1 VVDIVERS
9 SRQSELNAIVML
21 ILATL
26 MMGAIVE
33 CSSAC
38 RRREGIRVRSR
49 AERMD

>member
-26 MMGAIVE
+26 MMGTIVE

-38 RRREGIRVRSR
+38 RRREIRVRSR